1 MSILGPCKILHPYL
15 VASKGYPDEFRNEIE
30 IKNLKRINLKNN
42 EFIFHAG
49 TKFLNDQILSNGG
62 RVLNFVIRTKEFK
75 EGRNEIF
82 KLIDQLDWK
91 DGFFRKDIGHKVID

>member
-1 MSILGPCKILHPYL
+1 MKKKIT
-15 VASKGYPDEFRNEIE
+15 E
-30 IKNLKRINLKNN
+30 LKNIAIQN
-42 EFIFHAG
+42 IHELKDNQISIIHAG
-49 TKFLNDQILSNGG
+49 TKFENNKILASGG

-91 DGFFRKDIGHKVID
+91 DGFFRKDIGWRALG